1 MPTATIRVREPR
13 ELIALIPHQLG
24 FQPDESAVV
33 VSLREPRGRVGLVAR
48 VDLDDLSDASSGPQ
62 LARTLVTHL
71 VQDGAARAVLVLYTA
86 DDGSAATG
94 GGSSVGD
101 AAPRPHARRSP
112 RVRAA
117 ARHVADA
124 AEPYLGDVATWVVGP
139 RGYGGLDCTSFDCCP
154 PGGRPLTELES
165 TTTGAHMVLAG
176 SVVAARREDLARM
189 PTAEVDARRRA
200 AAARARAERRRRS
213 AVAAGSAAVSRWRAE
228 AMALWRAEVAAVHGG
243 HGGEHS
249 ARLGRIEAALGDIGV
264 RDAILVSFV
273 PGTGDLAERT
283 LGDGARVDREIS
295 RAIARIVD
303 PSEGLAPP
311 FEPTAAHRAAL
322 EAVITHG
329 RRDAQA
335 PALSLLALLAWW
347 SADGARAAVLLD
359 RALEA
364 DPRYRLA
371 LLVREAVDAGM
382 PPGWVRRES

>member
-1 MPTATIRVREPR
+1 MPTTTIRVREPR

-71 VQDGAARAVLVLYTA
+71 VHDGAARAVLVLYTA
-86 DDGSAATG
+86 DDGAVATR
-94 GGSSVGD
+94 
-101 AAPRPHARRSP
+101 AAPLVGETAGQPHTWRSP
-112 RVRAA
+112 RVRTA
-117 ARHVADA
+117 ARHLADA
-124 AEPYLGDVATWVVGP
+124 AEPYLGEVDTWVVGP
-139 RGYGGLDCTSFDCCP
+139 RGYGGLDCTSPDCCP

-176 SVVAARREDLARM
+176 SVVAARREDLARI
-189 PTAEVDARRRA
+189 PRAGVDARRRA
-200 AAARARAERRRRS
+200 AAARVRAERRRS
-213 AVAAGSAAVSRWRAE
+213 VAVAAGSAAVCRWRDE
-228 AMALWRAEVAAVHGG
+228 AIALWRAEVAAGRDG
-243 HGGEHS
+243 HSGERPS
-249 ARLGRIEAALGDIGV
+249 RLGRIEAALGDIRV

-283 LGDGARVDREIS
+283 VGTGAGIEHEVS
-295 RAIARIVD
+295 CAVARIVA
-303 PSEGLAPP
+303 PSDGLAPP
-311 FEPTAAHRAAL
+311 LESTVSHRAAL
-322 EAVITHG
+322 EAVVAHG
-329 RRDAQA
+329 RLDAQA
-335 PALSLLALLAWW
+335 PALSLLAVLAWW

-364 DPRYRLA
+364 DPGYRLA

-382 PPGWVRRES
+382 PPGWVRRDG